1 MKETLSSVSFLWYNG
16 FMKHKRKGFTLI
28 EIMLFLAITS
38 LLFVG
43 IIVGTN
49 NSIAQ
54 QRFTDSVQNFVELL
68 KSVYSEVSNPQS
80 VGEGRANVAIY
91 GKLITI
97 GETVGLD
104 GVSLGSNGF
113 EQRIH
118 VYDVVGDAD
127 NAGSGSVVDVL
138 RGLNVNVAVVTK
150 TDELGEHTM
159 ELGPAG
165 EVRSYALRWGASL
178 ETTAQKDIT
187 NPAGNL
193 FKGSILIVRHP
204 QSGTINTLFAEN
216 RVVNVNSILK
226 TANSSGN
233 FENAEKLLSSRLGWF
248 SARQIDFCINP
259 AGAERPNEIRR
270 NIRLSKNLRNG
281 SGVAVIDLDLNEVVG
296 EPGKQEQ
303 IGNKCR
309 FSI

>member
-1 MKETLSSVSFLWYNG
+1 
-16 FMKHKRKGFTLI
+16 MKHKRKGFTLI

-80 VGEGRANVAIY
+80 IGEGRADVAIY

-97 GETVGLD
+97 GETYGLD
-104 GVSLGSNGF
+104 GVSLGSNRL

-118 VYDVVGDAD
+118 VYDVVGAAD
-127 NAGSGSVVDVL
+127 NAGSGSVTKVL
-138 RGLNVNVAVVTK
+138 EGLHVNVAVVTK
-150 TDELGEHTM
+150 MDESGHTIEM
-159 ELGPAG
+159 GPAG
-165 EVRSYALRWGASL
+165 EARSYVLRWGASL

-204 QSGTINTLFAEN
+204 QSGTINTLFAN
-216 RVVNVNSILK
+216 NVVINVNSTLAK
-226 TANSSGN
+226 ANSEGN
-233 FENAEKLLSSRLGWF
+233 FENAENLLSSRLNSF
-248 SARQIDFCINP
+248 VAKQIDFCINP
-259 AGAERPNEIRR
+259 AGAEKPSEIRR
-270 NIRLSKNLRNG
+270 DIRLTKNLRNG
-281 SGVAVIDLDLNEVVG
+281 SGVAVIDLDLNEVV
-296 EPGKQEQ
+296 EDEQ

-309 FSI
+309 FSN